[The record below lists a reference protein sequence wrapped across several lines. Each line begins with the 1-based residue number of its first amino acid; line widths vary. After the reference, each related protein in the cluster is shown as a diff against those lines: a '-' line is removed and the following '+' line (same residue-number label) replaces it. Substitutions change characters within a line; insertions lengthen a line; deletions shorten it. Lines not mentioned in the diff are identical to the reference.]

1 MTVHANCRP
10 VTSLSIMKSRR
21 AGSRSRSADEEGG
34 ALNTVA
40 LATLVL
46 TGILFL
52 LAMGLLMYVHRR
64 LAGGLR
70 YPRVR
75 GVCVCNSVS
84 RSARPRI
91 ALRCTRPCSREASS
105 QVLCNG
111 TTESENGDSSLN
123 PPPRPLPLPPPPS
136 VAQSTALTPWAPV
149 RELFSFTAI
158 VRALEGGANR
168 DGSGDGSTGGSSAS
182 GSTRA
187 AAPHGEEDSVWNPG
201 RGISRNVSISMGDSE
216 SSASSREGDDSSPRF
231 G

>member
-1 MTVHANCRP
+1 
-10 VTSLSIMKSRR
+10 MKSRR

-123 PPPRPLPLPPPPS
+123 PPPPPPPPPTLGGS
-136 VAQSTALTPWAPV
+136 EHSAHTLGAGA
-149 RELFSFTAI
+149 
-158 VRALEGGANR
+158 RALLVHSHRARFGRGRKQGWKRGWKHGRKLCIRINT
-168 DGSGDGSTGGSSAS
+168 GS
-182 GSTRA
+182 RA
-187 AAPHGEEDSVWNPG
+187 ARG
-201 RGISRNVSISMGDSE
+201 RGLRVESWSRYQSKCEYKYGRFRVFSIE
-216 SSASSREGDDSSPRF
+216 PR